1 MEKGFSK
8 IELLV
13 TTALMMTVASGFMNH
28 IQRTKEKIL
37 EEGAEIA
44 VRYES
49 MLDEIEGQE
58 DARDSIIRKLVNKS
72 ELSEEEWAYIRAK
85 GLHEET

>member
-44 VRYES
+44 VRYEN

-58 DARDSIIRKLVNKS
+58 DVRNSIIRKLVNKS